1 MEVGIIFAAVVVI
14 LNILLFFKVWGM
26 TNDVNHIFNFLLEK
40 SGYVMKRSASSGE
53 VSFEKKEE

>member
-1 MEVGIIFAAVVVI
+1 MEVVIIFAAVVVI
-14 LNILLFFKVWGM
+14 LNIMLFFKVWGM

-40 SGYVMKRSASSGE
+40 SGYVMKRSASGE